1 MELRHLRYFVA
12 VGEELHFGRAAE
24 RLHMAQPPLS
34 QQIRQL
40 EAELG
45 LPLLR
50 RTTRQ
55 VSLTPA
61 GERYLDRARALLAA
75 VEDAGEEA
83 ARIAAGSIGRVSL
96 GFIGSATYALL
107 PRLARDLREQL
118 PGIDLEISG
127 EMLTPR
133 QEEALVAGSLD
144 LALMRT
150 PVIDPAIDVRPLSR
164 EEVVV
169 VLPQEHPLAL
179 RASVDL
185 ADLADEPFVAYPSGH
200 RSVLHDTM
208 VSVCQAAG
216 FRPQVAVQAA
226 ETSTLIVFVAA
237 GLGVALVPESVRR
250 LGVAGAVFR
259 PIRPGSGEVPWVEL
273 ALGRRKDEQDPA
285 VLAVAQRITQRIEEL
300 LA

>member
-45 LPLLR
+45 FELLH

-61 GERYLDRARALLAA
+61 GRRYLDRARAILAA
-75 VEDAGEEA
+75 VDDAGDEA
-83 ARIAAGSIGRVSL
+83 ARVAGGSIGKVSL

-107 PRLARDLREQL
+107 PRLARELRVSF
-118 PGIDLEISG
+118 PDIDLVVTG

-133 QEEALVAGSLD
+133 QEQALAEGSLD
-144 LALMRT
+144 VALMRT
-150 PVIDPAIDVRPLSR
+150 PVLEPSIDVRLLSR

-179 RASVDL
+179 QSSVRL
-185 ADLADEPFVAYPSGH
+185 SDLADEPFVAYPSGH

-226 ETSTLIVFVAA
+226 ETSTLVVFVAA

-250 LGVAGAVFR
+250 LGVPGAVFR
-259 PIRPGSGEVPWVEL
+259 PIRPTSGEVPQVEL
-273 ALGRRKDEQDPA
+273 ALGRRKDERDPA
-285 VLAVAQRITQRIEEL
+285 VLAVAQRIEEL
-300 LA
+300 V